1 MKLFQPEYLF
11 PCGKGREEERTQ
23 RIKSIQICFKITKVI
38 RKSQERKML
47 QHEDSVVM
55 LFCFLFFCLLGWL
68 ASFFSLLYVI
78 FSALGEHWTEGNQ
91 PVVLLTSFRQAS

>member
-23 RIKSIQICFKITKVI
+23 LIKSIQICFKITKVI

-55 LFCFLFFCLLGWL
+55 LFCFLFFVCLVGWHL
-68 ASFFSLLYVI
+68 SFYYYILFFWL
-78 FSALGEHWTEGNQ
+78 
-91 PVVLLTSFRQAS
+91 